1 MKDNNVIQLIE
12 RYKKHI
18 EDGGLQNENFKWKL
32 LAQFKGRPNLAAD
45 NFANEISSIDFGNLI
60 YQQASS
66 VIKQLAK
73 GKTDDYKKCLQN
85 LFNEDLSLNERISV
99 FSNDISNLYQS
110 IVNEPKHSHLPHFV
124 HLGFYRAGYHSRRR

>member
-66 VIKQLAK
+66 VIKQL
-73 GKTDDYKKCLQN
+73 
-85 LFNEDLSLNERISV
+85 
-99 FSNDISNLYQS
+99 
-110 IVNEPKHSHLPHFV
+110 V
-124 HLGFYRAGYHSRRR
+124 HLILNTPEDIFILLMAYPRKSI